1 MKIALKYGLLITLG
15 VACWTIIA
23 HMLVPDPMSPV
34 HSVVAGTFFNVLEIL
49 GIFFGIRERRRE
61 GPVRFGQSVKTG
73 VSIAAVYGFTASLFF
88 TQVVLF
94 APHWIQRRPGT
105 EDQPLS
111 QVAMGA
117 FLALF
122 LGAIVLGIIYST
134 IISFIFGMIDRQRS
148 RQSAN

>member
-23 HMLVPDPMSPV
+23 HLLVPDPQSPI
-34 HSVVAGTFFNVLEIL
+34 HSVAAGTFFNVLEIL
-49 GIFFGIRERRRE
+49 GIFYGIRERRRE
-61 GPVRFGQSVKTG
+61 APVKFSQSVKTG

-88 TQVVLF
+88 AVVVIL

-105 EDQPLS
+105 EGQPLS

-117 FLALF
+117 FLGLF
-122 LGAIVLGIIYST
+122 LGAIILGIIYST
-134 IISFIFGMIDRQRS
+134 IISFILGMIDRQRN
-148 RQSAN
+148 RASAS